1 MWVEPDIRDDII
13 TYIER
18 MKQRSG
24 FTLQYFLHHL
34 GIGKSKYYSWVS
46 RVGQVNNHNG
56 SMPRYF
62 WIKPDEQKKIIS
74 YCRNKLIEGY
84 RRLTYMMLD
93 SDIAWVS
100 PSTTYRV
107 LKSAGLLQ
115 RWSVPHRSS
124 HGSGFVQPDGPNK
137 HWHIDVSYINVRGS
151 FLFLITILDGYS
163 RKVIHHELRTHMQQ
177 HDVQITI
184 QRALEKYPSAKPRL
198 ISDNGKQFKAKE
210 LKEYLRECGLRQIH
224 TSPHYPQSN
233 GKIERFHRTVKS
245 EAVRQQS
252 YLSIDDA
259 RRQIQAYID
268 YYNNVRLHSAVYY
281 VTPEDMFTGK
291 VKSILQTRQYKLN
304 KARINRRNFTL
315 AQSA

>member
-1 MWVEPDIRDDII
+1 MWVEPDIRDNVIS
-13 TYIER
+13 YVEQ
-18 MKQRSG
+18 MKFRSG
-24 FTLQYFLHHL
+24 LSLRYFLQHL
-34 GIGKSKYYSWVS
+34 GIGKSKYYSW
-46 RVGQVNNHNG
+46 RTRQGTINNHNG
-56 SMPRYF
+56 SQPRYF
-62 WIKPDEQKKIIS
+62 WIKPDEQDAIIFFS
-74 YCRNKLIEGY
+74 RDKLSEGY

-93 SDIAWVS
+93 ADIAWVS

-107 LKSAGLLQ
+107 LKQAGLLQ
-115 RWSVPHRSS
+115 RWSVPRQYPRSS
-124 HGSGFVQPDGPNK
+124 GFTQPDGPNK

-163 RKVIHHELRTHMQQ
+163 RKVIHHELRTQMQQ
-177 HDVQITI
+177 YDVQITI
-184 QRALEKYPSAKPRL
+184 QRALEKYPQAKPRL

-210 LKEYLRECGLRQIH
+210 LKEYLRECGLKQVH

-252 YLSIDDA
+252 YLSIEDA

-268 YYNNVRLHSAVYY
+268 YYNNVRLHSAIYY

-291 VKSILQTRQYKLN
+291 ANSILQTRQQKLD
-304 KARINRRNFTL
+304 KARINRKNYTL
-315 AQSA
+315 TQIA